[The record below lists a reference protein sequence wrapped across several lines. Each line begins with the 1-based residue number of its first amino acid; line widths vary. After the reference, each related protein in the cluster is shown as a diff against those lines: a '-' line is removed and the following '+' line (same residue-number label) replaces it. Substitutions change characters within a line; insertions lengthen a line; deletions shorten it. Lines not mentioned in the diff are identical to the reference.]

1 MHHYEYSHPGSAPG
15 LARGGHPSAPP
26 RHSMTNRSSIDQIPQ
41 PAVHNHH
48 YYGGTNGPMQTVHY
62 SQGTYGLTEVTAL
75 GSTPPVTISPSNMV
89 AILLRQLPTGAHARL
104 VWTKTVQA
112 CDDSGRLQATSLNWW
127 ELILWGRTS
136 RLLHTNKMLQD
147 FKENFEG
154 VHAPQVEAQFDLD
167 NDTAGKAKTYAPGI
181 RNGLPTSPLGLR
193 IQVAPCHLLIVEID
207 AKRPIA
213 ENKRSVLY
221 KQEDQKS
228 NAWPKFL
235 SDKSSLSNLKDS
247 DDYLNSGLDKDA
259 ATPSVKIFYQRGDKV
274 YDLDMTVSMSSYRNP
289 FSAALS
295 LIVQEIGD
303 SAWETDIMGAL
314 TRHANGNQAAC
325 DLYTGN
331 DIRCETG
338 PPPRAFG
345 AEARPDSAPAVEARE
360 RYLGLADRANSFRIL
375 ERTCASNEV
384 PSRGLLR
391 DLVAS
396 LKHIA
401 TGHGDTLVRRI
412 RPHSIMSATTLEDTP
427 PSQRTPD
434 GEETEGTVWLVR
446 WLHSPRD
453 YGSRICAR
461 AI

>member
-1 MHHYEYSHPGSAPG
+1 M
-15 LARGGHPSAPP
+15 
-26 RHSMTNRSSIDQIPQ
+26 
-41 PAVHNHH
+41 
-48 YYGGTNGPMQTVHY
+48 
-62 SQGTYGLTEVTAL
+62 
-75 GSTPPVTISPSNMV
+75 
-89 AILLRQLPTGAHARL
+89 
-104 VWTKTVQA
+104 
-112 CDDSGRLQATSLNWW
+112 
-127 ELILWGRTS
+127 
-136 RLLHTNKMLQD
+136 
-147 FKENFEG
+147 
-154 VHAPQVEAQFDLD
+154 
-167 NDTAGKAKTYAPGI
+167 
-181 RNGLPTSPLGLR
+181 
-193 IQVAPCHLLIVEID
+193 EID